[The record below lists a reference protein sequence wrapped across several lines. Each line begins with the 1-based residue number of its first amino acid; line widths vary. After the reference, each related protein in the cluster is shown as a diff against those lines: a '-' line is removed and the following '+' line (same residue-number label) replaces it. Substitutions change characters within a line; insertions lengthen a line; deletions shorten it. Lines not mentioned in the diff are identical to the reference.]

1 MSTNYRSVN
10 FKKLLDKLQ
19 QESWQLELIISGF
32 AIYGLFAANEPL
44 ELKAAAS
51 SVVESD
57 QFGILWAV
65 ILICCQIFTF
75 NLVVHVLL
83 RGLWIGAIGLR
94 YVSGDINYSTLNYSE
109 KFTSYLKRKVGSF
122 DQYIANLETY
132 CSIIFAASFLMI
144 FYVIGFF
151 TVTFSFVLITQS
163 FELLTFLPK
172 WAIRTLIIALVIPFV
187 LSSLVV
193 FIDFLGQGF
202 LKKKKWTST
211 IYFPI
216 YWVFSKL
223 TLSFLYRP
231 LAYNFLDNKLG
242 KRLSFIILPVYLIIV
257 TVSSLQY
264 RNSNYVNS
272 TNDSSKFQILSEHYD
287 NLSIEEGKFINTASI
302 PSKIIETKYL
312 PVFLIYNEEIEDFI
326 FDKNNTL
333 KPEADKRGFQS
344 SLTIEFK
351 RGYNDATGIKDSLNL
366 KEYLKTVN
374 EIYSIKIDLERYA
387 SDFIISSNAKE
398 RLGFETYLNIKKLD
412 EGKHI
417 LTITGP
423 TKENPMNPK
432 SKTVEKVLVTIPF
445 WYFPENS
452 SSQNAQ
458 NTIILKDTVTTNQ
471 YK

>member
-44 ELKAAAS
+44 ELKASAS
-51 SVVESD
+51 AITGAVEIG
-57 QFGILWAV
+57 QFWTIL
-65 ILICCQIFTF
+65 LICCQIFTF
-75 NLVVHVLL
+75 NLIIHVLL

-122 DQYIANLETY
+122 DKYIANLEIY

-151 TVTFSFVLITQS
+151 TVTVSFVLITKS
-163 FELLTFLPK
+163 FEFLTFLPK

-231 LAYNFLDNKLG
+231 LAYNFLDNKFG
-242 KRLSFIILPVYLIIV
+242 KRLSFILLPIYLIIV
-257 TVSSLQY
+257 TITSLEY
-264 RNSNYVNS
+264 KNSNYLS
-272 TNDSSKFQILSEHYD
+272 TRNDSSEYQILSEHYD
-287 NLSIEEGKFINTASI
+287 DLSTEESSFINVASL
-302 PSKIIETKYL
+302 PSKLIKTNYL
-312 PVFLIYNEEIEDFI
+312 PLFLLHNKEMEDIIY
-326 FDKNNTL
+326 DKNNTL
-333 KPEADKRGFQS
+333 KPEKDKRGFQS
-344 SLTIEFK
+344 SITIDIK
-351 RGYNDATGIKDSLNL
+351 SGYNDATGIKDSLNL
-366 KEYLKTVN
+366 KEYLKIVN
-374 EIYSIKIDLERYA
+374 EIYTIKIDSNQYQ

-423 TKENPMNPK
+423 VKENPMDPE
-432 SKTVEKVLVTIPF
+432 SKTIEKILVTIPF
-445 WYFPENS
+445 WYFPENRIPS
-452 SSQNAQ
+452 INQHNDELQ
-458 NTIILKDTVTTNQ
+458 DTVTTN
-471 YK
+471 

>member
-1 MSTNYRSVN
+1 MSNNYRSVN

-44 ELKAAAS
+44 ELKAS
-51 SVVESD
+51 ESVIAGADEFG
-57 QFGILWAV
+57 QFWAIL
-65 ILICCQIFTF
+65 LICCQIFTF
-75 NLVVHVLL
+75 NLIIHVLL

-151 TVTFSFVLITQS
+151 TVTISFVLIIQS

-172 WAIRTLIIALVIPFV
+172 WAIRTIIITFIIPFFI
-187 LSSLVV
+187 SSIIV

-211 IYFPI
+211 LYFPI

-242 KRLSFIILPVYLIIV
+242 KRLSFILLPIYIIIV
-257 TVSSLQY
+257 TLASLEY
-264 RNSNYVNS
+264 ENSNYLSKRNNS
-272 TNDSSKFQILSEHYD
+272 SQYQILNEHYND
-287 NLSIEEGKFINTASI
+287 LSKEEGSFINIASL
-302 PSKIIETKYL
+302 PSKLIETNYL
-312 PVFLIYNEEIEDFI
+312 QLFLLHNKEMEDFI
-326 FDKNNTL
+326 YDRNKKL
-333 KPEADKRGFQS
+333 KPEKDRRGFQS
-344 SLTIEFK
+344 SLTIDFK
-351 RGYNDATGIKDSLNL
+351 SGYNDAVGTKDSLNL
-366 KEYLKTVN
+366 KKYLETVN
-374 EIYSIKIDLERYA
+374 ETYTIRIDSNLFK
-387 SDFIISSNAKE
+387 SDFIISSNAKN
-398 RLGFETYLNIKKLD
+398 RMGFETYLNIKNLD

-423 TKENPMNPK
+423 TKENKMDSE
-432 SKTVEKVLVTIPF
+432 SKTIEKVLVNIPF
-445 WYFPENS
+445 WYFPENIS
-452 SSQNAQ
+452 SSNTQNNRIAAD
-458 NTIILKDTVTTNQ
+458 TILTN
-471 YK
+471 

>member
-32 AIYGLFAANEPL
+32 AIYGLFAAYEPI
-44 ELKAAAS
+44 ELKVAAGTVAGTD
-51 SVVESD
+51 E
-57 QFGILWAV
+57 FGLFWAV

-132 CSIIFAASFLMI
+132 CSIIFAVSFLMI

-151 TVTFSFVLITQS
+151 SVIFSLILITQS
-163 FELLTFLPK
+163 FELLIFLPK
-172 WAIRTLIIALVIPFV
+172 WVIRIIILALVIPFL
-187 LSSLVV
+187 LSSIVV
-193 FIDFLGQGF
+193 FIDFLGQGI
-202 LKKKKWTST
+202 LKKKKWIST

-231 LAYNFLDNKLG
+231 LTYNFLDNKLG
-242 KRLSFIILPVYLIIV
+242 KRLSFILLPIYILIAII
-257 TVSSLQY
+257 TSLNYQ
-264 RNSNYVNS
+264 NSNYLIS
-272 TNDSSKFQILSEHYD
+272 TNDSSEYQIISDHYD
-287 NLSIEEGKFINTASI
+287 NLSTDEDKFIRIASI
-302 PSKIIETKYL
+302 PSKIIKTKYL
-312 PVFLIYNEEIEDFI
+312 PIFLLYNKEMEDFI

-333 KPEADKRGFQS
+333 KPEEDKRGIKS
-344 SLTIEFK
+344 SLTVDFK
-351 RGYNDATGIKDSLNL
+351 RGLDDASGKKNAMNL
-366 KEYLKTVN
+366 KGYLETVN
-374 EIYSIKIDLERYA
+374 EIYLLKIDSKKYV

-398 RLGFETYLNIKKLD
+398 RIGFETYLNIKNLS

-423 TKENPMNPK
+423 TKENKMDPK
-432 SKTVEKVLVTIPF
+432 SKTKEEVLVTIPF
-445 WYFPENS
+445 WYFPENRTS
-452 SSQNAQ
+452 SINQHNGVLQ
-458 NTIILKDTVTTNQ
+458 DTLTTN
-471 YK
+471 

>member
-51 SVVESD
+51 VITGASEIG
-57 QFGILWAV
+57 QFWTVL
-65 ILICCQIFTF
+65 LICCQIFTF
-75 NLVVHVLL
+75 NLIVHVFL

-122 DQYIANLETY
+122 DKYIANLETY

-151 TVTFSFVLITQS
+151 TVTVSFVLITKS
-163 FELLTFLPK
+163 FEFLTFLPK
-172 WAIRTLIIALVIPFV
+172 WAIRTLIIALVIPFT

-231 LAYNFLDNKLG
+231 LAYNFLDNKFG
-242 KRLSFIILPVYLIIV
+242 KRLSFVLFPIYIIIV
-257 TVSSLQY
+257 TLTSLENQ
-264 RNSNYVNS
+264 NSNYLSTRNNS
-272 TNDSSKFQILSEHYD
+272 SEYQILSEHYD
-287 NLSIEEGKFINTASI
+287 DLSTEEGDFINIASL
-302 PSKIIETKYL
+302 PSKLIKTNYL
-312 PVFLIYNEEIEDFI
+312 PLFLLHNKEMEDIIY
-326 FDKNNTL
+326 DKNNTL
-333 KPEADKRGFQS
+333 KPEKDKRGFQS
-344 SLTIEFK
+344 SFTIDVK
-351 RGYNDATGIKDSLNL
+351 SGYNDAAGIKDSLNL

-374 EIYSIKIDLERYA
+374 EIYTIEIDSIIYQ
-387 SDFIISSNAKE
+387 SDFIISSNPKE

-423 TKENPMNPK
+423 TKKHLMDPE
-432 SKTVEKVLVTIPF
+432 SKTIEKVLVTIPF

-452 SSQNAQ
+452 TPPNIQ
-458 NTIILKDTVTTNQ
+458 NTGILQDTVTAN
-471 YK
+471 